1 MFTTQG
7 LKAIKYRISIM
18 FPGNN
23 SSPPVPRYSNLVFFT
38 YLDTDKIKNTLAVY
52 PMQQGSNKQQ
62 KIHIMPTSKIN
73 DFSTGQCNTTKP
85 RTPYTCKHLFLVILF
100 GIQCL
105 VLHACISFLVFWE
118 FFFLFACCFFNLL
131 LSVLKRLLENRVS
144 KQTLMFQTTT
154 CNYSVHRRILKS

>member
-23 SSPPVPRYSNLVFFT
+23 SSPPVPQFSNLVFFT
-38 YLDTDKIKNTLAVY
+38 YLDTDKIKISQLSIPCNKAQT
-52 PMQQGSNKQQ
+52 SNKKSTSCPQARSMIFPLVNVTLQ
-62 KIHIMPTSKIN
+62 NQEPHIPANTCFLSYYLE
-73 DFSTGQCNTTKP
+73 FSVWF
-85 RTPYTCKHLFLVILF
+85 YMHAYLFQSSGGFVLF
-100 GIQCL
+100 
-105 VLHACISFLVFWE
+105 V
-118 FFFLFACCFFNLL
+118 CCFFNLF
-131 LSVLKRLLENRVS
+131 LSALKRLLENRVS